1 MNTIRVLHIV
11 GKMDRAGAETML
23 MNLYRQIDRREVQF
37 DFITFTQEKG
47 DYDDEI
53 LSLGGRIFPILANNS
68 IERMFKLTSFL
79 KKHSEYQIVHAHKL
93 LNNAFHL
100 LAAKQ
105 AGIRHRI
112 AHSHNTSNGKMGVI
126 KKVYEK
132 WALQIINNTATSK
145 IACGELAA
153 TYLFGSTDN
162 VMILPNSVNCQQMI
176 EKAGNNRNFIAQNF
190 NDEGLK
196 IIQVGRLNT
205 VKNHQFTLKIAEELK
220 NRNIDFTLYIIGQG
234 PLESSIKQEI
244 QKKSLSKNVKM
255 LGIRSDITELMASAD
270 FMIMPSFHEGFPVV
284 LVESQTVGLHAVVSD
299 RVSMEVDLGLGLVEF
314 LPISSAKEWADY
326 LEKPNSKKV
335 FNSAVYQKIR
345 SSGFDVIENSINLSK
360 FYKSCYE

>member
-23 MNLYRQIDRREVQF
+23 MNLYRHIDRTQVQF
-37 DFITFTQEKG
+37 DFVTFTTEQG
-47 DYDDEI
+47 DYDEEI
-53 LSLGGRIFPILANNS
+53 LALGGRIFPIIANNS

-79 KKHSEYQIVHAHKL
+79 KQHSEYQIIHAHKL

-105 AGIRHRI
+105 AGIPHRI
-112 AHSHNTSNGKMGVI
+112 AHSHSTSNGKMGVM
-126 KKVYEK
+126 KKIYEK
-132 WALQIINNTATSK
+132 WALQIINKTVTSK

-153 TYLFGSTDN
+153 KYLFGSTTG

-176 EKAGNNRNFIAQNF
+176 EKAKENRNFISENF

-205 VKNHQFTLKIAEELK
+205 VKNHKFSLKIAEELTK
-220 NRNIDFTLYIIGQG
+220 RGVKYTLYIIGQG
-234 PLESSIKQEI
+234 PLDLEIKKEI
-244 QKKSLSKNVKM
+244 QKKSLTNNIKM

-270 FMIMPSFHEGFPVV
+270 FMIMPSLHEGFPVV

-299 RVSMEVDLGLGLVEF
+299 RISMEVDLDLGLVKF
-314 LPISSAKEWADY
+314 LPISSVKEWADY
-326 LEKPNSKKV
+326 LEKPNPKNIS
-335 FNSAVYQKIR
+335 NSFIYHKIK
-345 SSGFDVIENSINLSK
+345 SSGFDVLENSVNLSNL
-360 FYKSCYE
+360 YKSYYE